1 MSYIEDETTYSRI
14 TDLESVSSCE
24 DDDYILVDSE
34 ENGIRRISYENFKR
48 EVQILNEQE
57 NN

>member
-1 MSYIEDETTYSRI
+1 MSYIEVETTYSRI

>member
-1 MSYIEDETTYSRI
+1 MSYIEVETTYSRI

-24 DDDYILVDSE
+24 DDDYILIDSE